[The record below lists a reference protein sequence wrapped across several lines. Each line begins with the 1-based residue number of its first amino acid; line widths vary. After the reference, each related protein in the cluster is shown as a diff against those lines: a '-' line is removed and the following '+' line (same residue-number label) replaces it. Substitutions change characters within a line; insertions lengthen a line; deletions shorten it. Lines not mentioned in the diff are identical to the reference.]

1 MPKLNDALGMKV
13 GSQPVKRVYK
23 GSTVVLNGIENLALN
38 PRFEGTGTATE
49 IRRNLATR
57 PTAVNGGWLSNNGA
71 THVISL
77 DATVNRRAGVSSR
90 KCYYNGTAGVNVSVL
105 SLYSVGSLTNASVD
119 RLPVTA
125 ATAYTMSVYVRAS
138 YANTRYQM
146 SASFYDAGGVSLG
159 SISTGILTTTLAAN
173 TWGQLVQSNIVAP
186 ANSTTCFLNL
196 ALYTPSS
203 QANGAQLTDF
213 GWATDVLFEKS
224 PAVMPYFDGG
234 YNTDTDLVASWTGT
248 ANASASVLKGS
259 YVAGFTS
266 GNTPISS
273 TQWSRS
279 GTTSMRIIST
289 YPTAG
294 SGYVEVATNTNPKGL
309 LYGKTYTMSVVCRQI
324 ATSPAQK
331 NITLLVGSGTV
342 SSVTTIPNAAGE
354 YDVNMTFT
362 IPASGNWYLRMY
374 NGGAMGTV
382 DVWFDNLMIVE
393 GTQAKPYKDG
403 SNAGWVWSGTA
414 NNSSSY
420 GLG

>member
-146 SASFYDAGGVSLG
+146 SASFYNAGGASLG

-324 ATSPAQK
+324 ATRPAQK

-354 YDVNMTFT
+354 YD
-362 IPASGNWYLRMY
+362 LR
-374 NGGAMGTV
+374 NTRT
-382 DVWFDNLMIVE
+382 DL
-393 GTQAKPYKDG
+393 
-403 SNAGWVWSGTA
+403 
-414 NNSSSY
+414 
-420 GLG
+420 